1 MYARALQRPEFAEAA
16 AATPFPSHPALY
28 QAVRG

>member
-1 MYARALQRPEFAEAA
+1 MFARALQRPAFREAA
-16 AATPFPSHPALY
+16 AALPFPSHPALY